1 MTKKQINYRKQLL
14 AIIHTHEFYRHAK
27 ANDAWQDFLAN
38 WGVKSSAELSIK
50 ELVNVLA
57 VMNGKEDPKAK
68 FNEFAT
74 ASQIYAIEVLW
85 QKVAKDASM
94 RALLFFIKRVTKNLY
109 LKIEY
114 LKKTEASKVLIV
126 LKKMENNR

>member
-1 MTKKQINYRKQLL
+1 MI
-14 AIIHTHEFYRHAK
+14 
-27 ANDAWQDFLAN
+27 
-38 WGVKSSAELSIK
+38 
-50 ELVNVLA
+50 A

-94 RALLFFIKRVTKNLY
+94 RALLFFIKRITKNLY

-114 LKKTEASKVLIV
+114 LKKTEASKVLIA
-126 LKKMENNR
+126 LKKMEK